1 MIRYNSVVLFSDD
14 VPRLRDFYR
23 DLFDLEIALDLGG
36 LVSFSCGISIWE
48 AADVRTMVYGGHD
61 LSPPAERPRQEC
73 YFETDAIEAF
83 LEAIEGR
90 VTFVH
95 PLQTAP
101 WQQQTVRFLD
111 PDGNLIEVG
120 EGMDTVARRLA
131 GEGLGPDE
139 VAGRTLMPIEFVN
152 AALGRSDNA

>member
-23 DLFDLEIALDLGG
+23 DLFDLEVALDLGG

-48 AADVRTMVYGGHD
+48 AADVRAMVYGGRD
-61 LSPPAERPRQEC
+61 PSPPPERPRQEC

-83 LEAIEGR
+83 VGAVEGR
-90 VTFVH
+90 VRFVH

-101 WQQQTVRFLD
+101 WQQRTVRFLD
-111 PDGNLIEVG
+111 PEGNLIEVG
-120 EGMDTVARRLA
+120 EAMDAVVRRLA
-131 GEGLGPDE
+131 ADGLGPDE
-139 VAGRTLMPIEFVN
+139 VAARTLMPIEFVN
-152 AALGRSDNA
+152 AALGGSGHA